1 MKKNLSLFA
10 IVISCTLIL
19 AVFTVFIILPPHD
32 GSAAISLPCD
42 IAESFAKDEIEH
54 LVSLGVLGTQGSGE
68 DVFFLPTSDVT
79 REYFACSVVRFFSIN
94 TEDHSA
100 FELDIADEN
109 EISEDGL
116 PLVRAAL
123 AMGLMETVSTED
135 GEYFL
140 PSAPISRE
148 EAANILGSLSTAVIA
163 TTRAEEFSDMETA
176 EESYI
181 GNLTKLIDLQVL
193 IGYPDGTIKPKNTL
207 TREEFAVMLWRVLQ
221 NESF

>member
-10 IVISCTLIL
+10 IVISCSLIL
-19 AVFTVFIILPPHD
+19 AVCTVFIIFSPHKD
-32 GSAAISLPCD
+32 TATIALPCD
-42 IAESFAKDEIEH
+42 ISESFAEEEIKG
-54 LVSLGVLGTQGSGE
+54 LVSLGVLGTQSSGD

-94 TEDHSA
+94 AEDHSS
-100 FELDIADEN
+100 FELDIADKD
-109 EISEDGL
+109 EISKENL

-140 PSAPISRE
+140 PASPISRE

-163 TTRAEEFSDMETA
+163 TTRAEAFSDMETA
-176 EESYI
+176 EETYI
-181 GNLTKLIDLQVL
+181 NNLTKLIDLQVL
-193 IGYPDGTIKPKNTL
+193 IGYPDGTIKPKNSL

>member
-1 MKKNLSLFA
+1 
-10 IVISCTLIL
+10 
-19 AVFTVFIILPPHD
+19 
-32 GSAAISLPCD
+32 
-42 IAESFAKDEIEH
+42 
-54 LVSLGVLGTQGSGE
+54 
-68 DVFFLPTSDVT
+68 
-79 REYFACSVVRFFSIN
+79 
-94 TEDHSA
+94 
-100 FELDIADEN
+100 EN

-193 IGYPDGTIKPKNTL
+193 IGYTDGTIKPKNTL
-207 TREEFAVMLWRVLQ
+207 TLEEFAVILWSDLQ